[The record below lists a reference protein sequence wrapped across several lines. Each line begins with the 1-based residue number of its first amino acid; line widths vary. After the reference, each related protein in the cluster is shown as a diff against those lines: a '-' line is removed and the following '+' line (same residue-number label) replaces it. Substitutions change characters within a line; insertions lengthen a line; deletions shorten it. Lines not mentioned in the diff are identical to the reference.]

1 MNERAHVALVGT
13 VTMLGSLM
21 HQLIRTV
28 TDHEAPAEWIIEE
41 RFRVHYFPP
50 IIDGVRSI
58 WPAKWPLEY
67 LLEHQH
73 ERGYRRTSGTNPSPR
88 ARHFGSRTP
97 SATARSSARRS

>member
-1 MNERAHVALVGT
+1 MISVRDTILPMNERAHVALVGT

-73 ERGYRRTSGTNPSPR
+73 ERGYRRTS
-88 ARHFGSRTP
+88 
-97 SATARSSARRS
+97 